1 MPSRFVA
8 HYGEIGTKGTNRPVF
23 ERSLERSIRN
33 SLKGLAGLQVRRAHQ
48 RFLIAVDDEAVSE
61 AKDRLATVFG
71 LVWYAEVKTAPL
83 SYPEILEEAMKV
95 LGDVEK
101 GSTFR
106 VSARRSDKTFAM
118 GSQDLARKLGQDL
131 VGRLGLKVD
140 LSEPDATLYV
150 DVLRDQTLL
159 YRKRVKG
166 LGGLPVGVSGRVLHL
181 LSGGIDSP
189 VAGWMLMKR
198 GCRPTYLHFYLAPGP
213 QQVLQSKII
222 DLVRHLGRY
231 SGDSDLLLIPFAPYQ
246 LATGDLPP
254 EFEPV
259 VFRRFVR
266 MVAERLASD
275 LGYPAIATGDNLA
288 QVASQTLQNLVCIDS
303 GSSVPT
309 LRPLLAFDK
318 EEIVQ
323 LSKQVGTYEISLEE
337 YKDCCS
343 IISRHPKTRMKVR
356 DVDDASTHFKFDEL
370 AKQCISLGDAVAVGF
385 DWTTVKPLATLLEEY
400 GRKTLRAA
408 HEPTGPTLKSDT

>member
-23 ERSLERSIRN
+23 ERSLERNIRN
-33 SLKGLAGLQVRRAHQ
+33 TLKGLAGLHVRRAHQ
-48 RFLIAVDDEAVSE
+48 RFLVDVEDEAATE
-61 AKDRLATVFG
+61 AKERLARVFG
-71 LVWYAEVKTAPL
+71 LVWYAVVKTAPL
-83 SYPEILEEAMKV
+83 SYPEILEVATKA
-95 LGDVEK
+95 LGDVGK

-118 GSQDLARKLGQDL
+118 GSQDIARKLGEDL
-131 VGRLGLKVD
+131 VARLSLKVD
-140 LSEPDATLYV
+140 LTHPDATLYT
-150 DVLRDQTLL
+150 DILRDQALL
-159 YRKRVKG
+159 YLKRIKG

-189 VAGWMLMKR
+189 AAGWMMMKR

-213 QQVLQSKII
+213 QHVLQSKMME
-222 DLVRHLGRY
+222 LVRHLGRY

-246 LATGDLPP
+246 LATADMPP

-275 LGYPAIATGDNLA
+275 LGYPAISTGDNLA

-323 LSKQVGTYEISLEE
+323 MAKQIGTYEISLRE

-370 AKQCISLGDAVAVGF
+370 AKQCISLGDAVTVGL
-385 DWTTVKPLATLLEEY
+385 DWTTIKPLASLLEEY
-400 GRKTLRAA
+400 GRKGLRTA
-408 HEPTGPTLKSDT
+408 HEPTGLTLKPDT